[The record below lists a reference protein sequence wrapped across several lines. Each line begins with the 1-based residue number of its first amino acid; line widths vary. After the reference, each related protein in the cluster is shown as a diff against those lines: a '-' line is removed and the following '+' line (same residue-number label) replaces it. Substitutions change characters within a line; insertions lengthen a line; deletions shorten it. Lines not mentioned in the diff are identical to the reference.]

1 MSLAALSP
9 QGVVAGATR
18 RQLGKLQPLAL
29 KAGQSP
35 LMAMTSIRN
44 PTAVDRTSS
53 PRRSFACLGV
63 VALSVALA
71 ISRAIAL
78 ILTDSQAPP
87 WVCACCYAKA
97 PWRQTEVCCNPCPLT
112 ARIEPPGRHRSST
125 GSPYESRGSRFL
137 EHLRRRRSD
146 PDCSGTFSV
155 QVEPFWG
162 QAPGRLSLMWLQFG
176 LAAAWTYVWASLRWF
191 KSLP

>member
-53 PRRSFACLGV
+53 PRRCRVLGRGG
-63 VALSVALA
+63 AF
-71 ISRAIAL
+71 
-78 ILTDSQAPP
+78 
-87 WVCACCYAKA
+87 
-97 PWRQTEVCCNPCPLT
+97 
-112 ARIEPPGRHRSST
+112 
-125 GSPYESRGSRFL
+125 RGSR
-137 EHLRRRRSD
+137 HLPRHRFD
-146 PDCSGTFSV
+146 PHGFPGPAVGLCLLLRQGT
-155 QVEPFWG
+155 
-162 QAPGRLSLMWLQFG
+162 
-176 LAAAWTYVWASLRWF
+176 LAAN
-191 KSLP
+191 